1 MHLKEQTKT
10 GATRTLTTAICD
22 WLVGLCFREKQ
33 KIESHKT
40 SLLGVECI
48 EGHFAFVRE
57 AIMDLTTLFY
67 NLREEVSCSV
77 CSDLFTDPKHLS
89 CLHSFCLK
97 CLNRWYETCGGGQ
110 AIKCPK
116 CQTLSRVPASGDL
129 KDLPTSF
136 YLNGL
141 IDVLAIKECKNTQV
155 TCGNCDKKSS
165 EASYCF
171 QCCIFYCE
179 QCLVGHNMMRDK
191 KEHRVL
197 AVKEFQDKDYED
209 VLKRPVF
216 CSKERHQKEELK
228 YYCKEC
234 ETALCQTCVILNH
247 GGHDLRLIEEEAENK
262 TLEIK
267 SILQSQREGLDG
279 KLNVIVQLDEDC
291 AKVIQQSEIARR
303 DVQRFADGLIK
314 TIQAKMKNIITAVE
328 NQTKK
333 SLESLKAKRS
343 AIQQQVN
350 ATESSLKEADKL
362 LKRSTTAEVVQ
373 LRKSLQT
380 IFQGL
385 NQTESIVHDPS
396 SLQTLVFVEN
406 QKTID
411 TVNGEEL
418 GFLCMEEG
426 YRKKPSEFLAEGKG
440 LKEGTVG
447 RKAQFN
453 LITRNAER
461 KQWYYEGDR
470 VTVEIKDEQERECVT
485 QVKIDDNKNGIYK
498 ITYFPIVQ
506 GTFKLLVKVNGE
518 HISCSPFTVILK
530 PFQAKPVLSFGKEGS
545 GDGMFEYP
553 LGVAVSDK
561 DEIVVA
567 DQCKH
572 RVQVFDSNGTFLRSF
587 GHKGVNAGEFNCPYG
602 IAINKDRNI
611 FVADRYNHR
620 VQIFSWEGRHLGSF
634 GGKGSLD
641 SQLDHPWGLSL
652 DSAGN
657 VIVAD
662 IGNRLIKIFTPDG
675 RFVTKIGGKGSFSFP
690 VHCVQCGE
698 YFIVSDSD
706 EHCIKVFNNV
716 GHFQYKF
723 GRQGQGDGEFKYP
736 RFLSMT
742 QSKHLLVCDKV
753 NNRIQVFELDGKFVG
768 KFGTNGRKL
777 GEFKNPFSVAVLSDD
792 QIVVC
797 DKTNHRMQIFR

>member
-1 MHLKEQTKT
+1 
-10 GATRTLTTAICD
+10 
-22 WLVGLCFREKQ
+22 
-33 KIESHKT
+33 
-40 SLLGVECI
+40 
-48 EGHFAFVRE
+48 
-57 AIMDLTTLFY
+57 MDLTTLFY

-97 CLNRWYETCGGGQ
+97 CLKQWYETCGGGE

-141 IDVLAIKECKNTQV
+141 IDVLAIKECNKTQV

-179 QCLVGHNMMRDK
+179 RCLVGHNMMRDK

-234 ETALCQTCVILNH
+234 ETALCQTCVTLNH

-267 SILQSQREGLDG
+267 SILQSQREGLDA
-279 KLNVIVQLDEDC
+279 KLNVIAQLDEDC
-291 AKVIQQSEIARR
+291 AKLIQQSEIARR

-343 AIQQQVN
+343 AIQQQIN
-350 ATESSLKEADKL
+350 ATESSVEEADKL
-362 LKRSTTAEVVQ
+362 LKRSTNVEVVE
-373 LRKSLQT
+373 LKKSLQT

-385 NQTESIVHDPS
+385 NQTERPIVHDPS
-396 SLQTLVFVEN
+396 SLPIFVFVEN
-406 QKTID
+406 HKMLDI
-411 TVNGEEL
+411 VNAEEI
-418 GFLCMEEG
+418 GFWKEP
-426 YRKKPSEFLAEGKG
+426 YRTKAGDSLAEGEG
-440 LKEGTVG
+440 LKEGIVA

-453 LITRNAER
+453 LITRNAEK
-461 KQWYYEGDR
+461 KQAYSKHDH
-470 VTVEIKDEQERECVT
+470 VTVEIKDEKGQECVT
-485 QVKIDDNKNGIYK
+485 EVRINNNKDGTYK
-498 ITYFPIVQ
+498 ITYYPRVQ
-506 GTFKLLVKVNGE
+506 GTFKLLLIVNGE
-518 HISCSPFTVILK
+518 HISCSPFTVIFK
-530 PFQAKPVLSFGKEGS
+530 PFQVKPVLSFRKKGS
-545 GDGMFEYP
+545 GDGMFKYP
-553 LGVAVSDK
+553 VGVAVSDR
-561 DEIVVA
+561 DEIVVN
-567 DQCKH
+567 DQFNH

-587 GHKGVNAGEFNCPYG
+587 GHKGENDGEFNCPTG
-602 IAINKDRNI
+602 IAINKDRKI
-611 FVADRYNHR
+611 FVADLKNHR
-620 VQIFSWEGRHLGSF
+620 IQIFTWEGRHLSSF

-641 SQLDHPWGLSL
+641 SQLHRPGGLSL
-652 DSAGN
+652 DSTGN
-657 VIVAD
+657 IIVAD
-662 IGNRLIKIFTPDG
+662 TGNKLIKIITPNG
-675 RFVTKIGGKGSFSFP
+675 RFVMKIGGQGSFSLP

-698 YFIVSDSD
+698 HFIVSDYD
-706 EHCIKVFNNV
+706 EHCIKVFNRE

-723 GRQGQGDGEFKYP
+723 GKQGEGNGKFNEP
-736 RFLSMT
+736 RILSVT
-742 QSKHLLVCDKV
+742 QSKHLLVCDGK
-753 NNRIQVFELDGKFVG
+753 NHRIQVFELNGKFVG
-768 KFGTNGRKL
+768 KFGTNGSKL
-777 GEFKNPFSVAVLSDD
+777 GEFNYPFSVAVLSND

-797 DKTNHRMQIFR
+797 DKDNHRIQIFQ

>member
-1 MHLKEQTKT
+1 MAQS
-10 GATRTLTTAICD
+10 
-22 WLVGLCFREKQ
+22 LVHEN
-33 KIESHKT
+33 
-40 SLLGVECI
+40 V
-48 EGHFAFVRE
+48 
-57 AIMDLTTLFY
+57 MDLATLFY

-97 CLNRWYETCGGGQ
+97 CLKGWYETCGGGD
-110 AIKCPK
+110 AIRCPK
-116 CQTLSRVPASGDL
+116 CQTLSQVPASGDL

-234 ETALCQTCVILNH
+234 ETALCQTCVTLNH

-267 SILQSQREGLDG
+267 SILQSQREGLDA
-279 KLNVIVQLDEDC
+279 KLNVIAQLDEDC

-314 TIQAKMKNIITAVE
+314 TIQAKMKNIITSVE

-343 AIQQQVN
+343 AIQQQIN
-350 ATESSLKEADKL
+350 ATESSLEEADKL

-373 LRKSLQT
+373 LKKSLQT

-385 NQTESIVHDPS
+385 NQTEPIVHDPS

-426 YRKKPSEFLAEGKG
+426 YRKKPSEFFAEGKG

-453 LITRNAER
+453 LITRNAKR
-461 KQWYYEGDR
+461 KQGYDERDR
-470 VTVEIKDEQERECVT
+470 VTVEIMDEQERECVT
-485 QVKIDDNKNGIYK
+485 EVRIDDNKDGMYNISY
-498 ITYFPIVQ
+498 YPRVQ
-506 GTFKLLVKVNGE
+506 GTMKLLVKVNWE
-518 HISCSPFTVILK
+518 HIYESPFTVTER
-530 PFQAKPVLSFGKEGS
+530 PFHAKPVFSFGKQGP
-545 GDGMFEYP
+545 GNGKFHRPY
-553 LGVAVSDK
+553 GVAVNDRG
-561 DEIVVA
+561 EIVVA
-567 DQCKH
+567 DNWNHCA
-572 RVQVFDSNGTFLRSF
+572 QVFDSNGNFLRSF
-587 GHKGVNAGEFNCPYG
+587 GRRGENPGEFDYPNG
-602 IAINKDRNI
+602 IAIDKDRNI
-611 FVADRYNHR
+611 FISEWGNHR
-620 VQIFSWEGRHLGSF
+620 VQIFSWEGRYLGSF
-634 GGKGSLD
+634 GGMGSLD
-641 SQLDHPWGLSL
+641 SQLKCPRGLSL

-657 VIVAD
+657 IIVAD
-662 IGNRLIKIFTPDG
+662 TGNKQIKIFTPDG
-675 RFVTKIGGKGSFSFP
+675 TFVVKIGGQDCFTAPF
-690 VHCVQCGE
+690 HCVQCDE
-698 YFIVSDSD
+698 LLIVSDSAQG
-706 EHCIKVFNNV
+706 CIKVFNK
-716 GHFQYKF
+716 GGQFQYKF
-723 GRQGQGDGEFKYP
+723 GKKGEGDGEFIHP
-736 RFLSMT
+736 HLLSVT
-742 QSKHLLVCDKV
+742 QSKHLLVCDLG
-753 NNRIQVFELDGKFVG
+753 NHRIQVFELTGKFVG
-768 KFGTNGRKL
+768 KFGTKGSEL
-777 GEFKNPFSVAVLSDD
+777 GEFGWPFSVAVLSNDH
-792 QIVVC
+792 IVVS
-797 DKTNHRMQIFR
+797 DLGNHRIQIFE